1 MLLCISEDRL
11 LTLDFFRPGD
21 VRYFVNL
28 MKQTDFKIN
37 RRRKQLEEELAR
49 WQKEQG
55 AAMES
60 QETDLTK
67 GDADGQT
74 APSTPVTATKSLS
87 ASGSLSLHPSLPP
100 KPGSPVKAPESAK
113 PSLLGTL
120 SAEDDEAV
128 EDKPKPKS
136 PNEDEELGELY
147 EASALLIRLDMYLTA
162 VSSKRKG
169 LAGWRFVPPAKCTC
183 NISGKSG
190 LGILHYCSR
199 K

>member
-37 RRRKQLEEELAR
+37 RRRNQLEAELAR

-55 AAMES
+55 EAME
-60 QETDLTK
+60 ETDLTK